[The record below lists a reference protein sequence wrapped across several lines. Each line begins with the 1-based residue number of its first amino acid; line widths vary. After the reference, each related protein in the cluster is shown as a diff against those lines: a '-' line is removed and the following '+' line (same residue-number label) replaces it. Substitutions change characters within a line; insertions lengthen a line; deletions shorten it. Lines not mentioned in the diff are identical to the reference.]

1 MTASRAPAFGDLLKR
16 HRIAAGVTQEH
27 LADVA
32 RISTNAISSLER
44 GIRRAPHRD
53 TVALLATALRLSEGE
68 RRNFEEA
75 AAIMRGRGG
84 GDASASS
91 RTAVNLPAFLTSFVG
106 REYEIAQL
114 VELLAQQR
122 LLTITGSGGIGKTRV
137 SLEVAK
143 RVMDRFPDGVC
154 FVDLAPLGDG
164 GFLTSTIASL
174 LEIGAA
180 RSGSIE
186 ALVAALRMRR
196 LLLIFDNCEHVN
208 DAAAKAAGAIL
219 RDSPSVTILATSRQ
233 PLQVSGETLY
243 RLPSLALPPKTIS
256 SVAEGRA
263 YSAIDL
269 FVQRAAAAEQHFEFN
284 DESAG
289 PVAEIC
295 KRLDGIALAIELAA
309 AHLST
314 FGLRELQARIAQHF
328 DVLSAKQ
335 RDVPARHQ
343 TLTAA
348 LEWSYALLDER
359 ERALLRRLAIFS
371 RGCRLEAAER
381 VGAIE
386 GEPPG
391 AAVDALTSLIDKSLV
406 VTEVDGETTRYRLLE
421 ATRAFAAAKLDESG
435 ERERV
440 ARRHAQWVAEF
451 ADRVDKTYQIAPRQ
465 HWMAVVAPE
474 LDNARAALEWALG
487 VGDDAVIAGRIA
499 GGLSGMWRIAG
510 LEAERRRWVLA
521 ALERIDE
528 ESHPAIAAR
537 LLRSLAGSLNG
548 QARIDAAVRGLALCE
563 RIGDTHGAAGCHTGI
578 AYGLLQIGE
587 PQQALEAVDKTRAIF
602 RGEGRQASPLYAL
615 MLIDRSAIL
624 RALGRLD
631 EALAELRQAQSVAAS
646 FDDDT
651 IAASVESALADVAF
665 ESGGIA
671 EARRLAETALAAAR
685 RSGSSY
691 REMSL
696 LNMLAGI
703 ALALED
709 RDAARTFAHEALA
722 AAHGREPHVVTIAIQ
737 HLAALAA
744 AKGDAERAARLFGYV
759 ERGYRRETHALRET
773 VARRSYGLLVKA
785 IDAKLTPQRRAAAL
799 EQGANFD
806 EEIAVREALQV

>member
-27 LADVA
+27 LAEVA
-32 RISTNAISSLER
+32 RVSANAISSLER

-53 TVALLATALRLSEGE
+53 TVALLAMALRLSEAE
-68 RRNFEEA
+68 RRNFEA
-75 AAIMRGRGG
+75 AAAVMRGRGG
-84 GDASASS
+84 SDASAPS
-91 RTAVNLPAFLTSFVG
+91 RAVANSPAFLTSFVG
-106 REYEIAQL
+106 REYEIARL
-114 VELLAQQR
+114 AELLADRR

-137 SLEVAK
+137 SLEVSK
-143 RVMDRFPDGVC
+143 RLVDRFPDGVC
-154 FVDLAPLGDG
+154 FIDLAPLNDG
-164 GFLTSTIASL
+164 AFVTSTIASL
-174 LEIGAA
+174 LEIGSA
-180 RSGSIE
+180 RSGNLDALLE
-186 ALVAALRMRR
+186 ALRARR
-196 LLLIFDNCEHVN
+196 LLLIFDNCEHVSE
-208 DAAAKAAGAIL
+208 AAAQAAAAIL

-233 PLQVSGETLY
+233 PLHVSGETLY
-243 RLPSLALPPKTIS
+243 RLPSLALPSKAIT

-269 FVQRAAAAEQHFEFN
+269 FAQRADAADNHFEFN
-284 DESAG
+284 DEAAG

-295 KRLDGIALAIELAA
+295 RRLDGIALAIELAA
-309 AHLST
+309 ARLPA
-314 FGLRELQARIAQHF
+314 FGLRELQVRIAQHF
-328 DVLSAKQ
+328 DVLSAAQ

-343 TLTAA
+343 TLAAA
-348 LEWSYALLDER
+348 LEWSYALLEDR
-359 ERALLRRLAIFS
+359 ERVLLRRLAIFS
-371 RGCRLEAAER
+371 RGCRLEAAAR
-381 VGAIE
+381 VGAGD
-386 GEPPG
+386 GEAPG
-391 AAVDALTSLIDKSLV
+391 AALEALVSLVDKSLV
-406 VTEVDGETTRYRLLE
+406 VTDVDGETTRYRLLE

-451 ADRVDKTYQIAPRQ
+451 ADRVNRTYQIEPRAR
-465 HWMAVVAPE
+465 WMADVAPE

-487 VGDDAVIAGRIA
+487 VGDDAVTAGRIA

-528 ESHPAIAAR
+528 QSHPAIAAR

-548 QARIDAAVRGLALCE
+548 HARIDAAVRALTLCE

-578 AYGLLQIGE
+578 AYGLLQIGD
-587 PQQALEAVDKTRAIF
+587 PNRALGEVDKTRAIF
-602 RGEGRQASPLYAL
+602 RAQRRQASPLYAL

-631 EALAELRQAQSVAAS
+631 EALAELTHAQSLAAL
-646 FDDDT
+646 FEDDT

-665 ESGGIA
+665 APGRIA
-671 EARRLAETALAAAR
+671 EARRLAESALVIAR

-709 RDAARTFAHEALA
+709 PEAARAYAHEAVA
-722 AAHGREPHVVTIAIQ
+722 AARGREPHVVTIAIQ
-737 HLAALAA
+737 HLAALAILE
-744 AKGDAERAARLFGYV
+744 GDVERAAQLFGYA

-773 VARRSYGLLVKA
+773 VARRSYELLVKA
-785 IDAKLTPQRRAAAL
+785 IEAKLMPLRRAALL
-799 EQGANFD
+799 EQGANLD
-806 EEIAVREALQV
+806 EELAMREALQI